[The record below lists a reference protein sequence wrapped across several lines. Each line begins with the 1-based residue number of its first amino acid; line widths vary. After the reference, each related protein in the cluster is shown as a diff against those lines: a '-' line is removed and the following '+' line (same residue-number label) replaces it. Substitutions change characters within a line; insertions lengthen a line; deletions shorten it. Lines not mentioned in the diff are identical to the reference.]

1 MLRSL
6 SGRGAGSRNASALRA
21 TPNGK
26 KNSKE
31 HGFPNPILGIDAL
44 VRDCVNSIQTIE
56 SALQRHKKEALR
68 LIKDPNDFPKQ
79 QQQQQVPE
87 IKTTTTKTTTRG
99 DDKTAPAVS
108 QDWVG
113 FEPSSTDA
121 VTHDPF
127 LSMPPPPPRLSKD
140 RNTPPNTTASSDSLL
155 DDTLSC
161 AANSNG
167 AGAAD
172 VGETKMN
179 PTDAARIRF
188 EN

>member
-1 MLRSL
+1 MAVYPHPSAELAFGDASEAMLRSL

-44 VRDCVNSIQTIE
+44 VRDLCKLDPDDRI
-56 SALQRHKKEALR
+56 SAAEAQKRALR

-155 DDTLSC
+155 DDTLSL
-161 AANSNG
+161 SL
-167 AGAAD
+167 
-172 VGETKMN
+172 
-179 PTDAARIRF
+179 IHI
-188 EN
+188 